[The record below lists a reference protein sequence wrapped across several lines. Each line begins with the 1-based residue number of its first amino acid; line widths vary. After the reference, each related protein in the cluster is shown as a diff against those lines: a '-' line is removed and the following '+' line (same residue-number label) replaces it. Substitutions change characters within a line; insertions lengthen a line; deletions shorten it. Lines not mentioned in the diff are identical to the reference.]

1 LTQLLPT
8 LVREAGASRIEL
20 RPLQEPA
27 LREIV
32 RDRYEL
38 SDEAM
43 GRLVDRLSHFAEGN
57 PFYVREMLRDLEEE
71 RVLRPGERRWT
82 LGNLDRTSVPSL
94 VQQVLEARIDRL
106 GEVTRDR
113 LAVAAVIGQEIPLA
127 LWQGV
132 TEAAEDDLILTI
144 ERASEARLLDVRDDG
159 AHVSFAHALV
169 REALYVGILPPRRR
183 GLHRRV
189 ADQLIASRSPDPDAV
204 AYHLQEAGDGRAIE
218 WLVRAGER
226 ARQEYAW
233 VTAKERFAS
242 AIALLGGDPERDRDR
257 GWLLYRTGRLL
268 RFGDTAAG
276 IDYLVE
282 AERIARDH
290 QDPILAAY
298 ALFDLGTFRWLA
310 VQVEHGIGPMEVG
323 ADAID
328 ALPADHLQSRPEL
341 VDWIADARAERSVST
356 TPVPMRRT
364 SRRGSLSL
372 ALAYAGRFSE
382 AHETAVAFLDEAATV
397 SRSDALVLSGTCDC
411 KFSLAL
417 VEAAMGRPVEA
428 RVLLRQARED
438 SKLID
443 HRFMV
448 ALNLSDELREVVLPF
463 HTTDLSMRRS
473 LLAEATMEWTRA
485 VGALPSDLAAR
496 LHELDL
502 LLLEGRW
509 DEAAQI
515 ARPFSGSSL
524 PFNREYAVLALISLA
539 RWQGEFEVAS
549 ALIESWLPNGPATQP
564 GGHRYRFATGLQ
576 RHACD
581 LALDRGD
588 LAAAEIWLEVLDSW
602 REWSGAK
609 QGKAEILIRKARLYL
624 LAGKRDQARIT
635 VSEAVSLGHEPRQP
649 LVLLAAY
656 RLLGE
661 IETSS
666 ADGKTAAESLDMALR
681 LAESCAAPFERLLT
695 QIARAE
701 LHVSEGAQASAG
713 QLLREIRPLAE
724 ALKVHPTILRIDAL
738 LTRLPQAKRTG
749 FGTSSLSIREREVL
763 KLVAAGRTNPEIARE
778 LFISERTVTTHLTH
792 IFEKLSVTA
801 RAQAV
806 EVAVRNSLI

>member
-1 LTQLLPT
+1 
-8 LVREAGASRIEL
+8 
-20 RPLQEPA
+20 
-27 LREIV
+27 
-32 RDRYEL
+32 
-38 SDEAM
+38 
-43 GRLVDRLSHFAEGN
+43 
-57 PFYVREMLRDLEEE
+57 
-71 RVLRPGERRWT
+71 
-82 LGNLDRTSVPSL
+82 
-94 VQQVLEARIDRL
+94 
-106 GEVTRDR
+106 
-113 LAVAAVIGQEIPLA
+113 
-127 LWQGV
+127 
-132 TEAAEDDLILTI
+132 
-144 ERASEARLLDVRDDG
+144 
-159 AHVSFAHALV
+159 
-169 REALYVGILPPRRR
+169 
-183 GLHRRV
+183 
-189 ADQLIASRSPDPDAV
+189 
-204 AYHLQEAGDGRAIE
+204 
-218 WLVRAGER
+218 
-226 ARQEYAW
+226 
-233 VTAKERFAS
+233 
-242 AIALLGGDPERDRDR
+242 
-257 GWLLYRTGRLL
+257 
-268 RFGDTAAG
+268 
-276 IDYLVE
+276 
-282 AERIARDH
+282 
-290 QDPILAAY
+290 
-298 ALFDLGTFRWLA
+298 
-310 VQVEHGIGPMEVG
+310 
-323 ADAID
+323 
-328 ALPADHLQSRPEL
+328 
-341 VDWIADARAERSVST
+341 
-356 TPVPMRRT
+356 
-364 SRRGSLSL
+364 
-372 ALAYAGRFSE
+372 
-382 AHETAVAFLDEAATV
+382 
-397 SRSDALVLSGTCDC
+397 
-411 KFSLAL
+411 
-417 VEAAMGRPVEA
+417 MGRPVEA
-428 RVLLRQARED
+428 RALLRQARED

-539 RWQGEFEVAS
+539 RWQGELEVAS
-549 ALIESWLPNGPATQP
+549 ALIEAWLPNGPATQP

-602 REWSGAK
+602 RAWSGAK

-624 LAGKRDQARIT
+624 LAGKEDQARIT

-724 ALKVHPTILRIDAL
+724 ALKAHPTILRIDAL
-738 LTRLPQAKRTG
+738 LARLPQAIRTG

-806 EVAVRNSLI
+806 EVAVRHRLI